1 MLKYFGYS
9 DYVAAW
15 DDFSHDTYLD
25 CYLSIT
31 KEFSLP
37 EIVKGFRCET
47 FKSKDAM
54 NNEFEFTMSYGYP
67 EDEDDID
74 SVEKLIGLTYRFDN
88 GVSLEIPKINGWSL
102 GEKINQNIKKRK
114 RNKNIESL
122 LKIN

>member
-1 MLKYFGYS
+1 MKNILLLLLSLFIVSCSTTSYVREYPETTYFS
-9 DYVAAW
+9 NLPTV
-15 DDFSHDTYLD
+15 SPTLTIVTYN
-25 CYLSIT
+25 S
-31 KEFSLP
+31 P
-37 EIVKGFRCET
+37 
-47 FKSKDAM
+47 
-54 NNEFEFTMSYGYP
+54 EFTMSYGYP